1 MWYTTDSLRPPF
13 KAFFLFTGRSLNE
26 IKNMKNQMKEENKKH
41 RQNCKLKINKKYV
54 CDIVEVFG
62 TCSQLYS
69 G

>member
-1 MWYTTDSLRPPF
+1 
-13 KAFFLFTGRSLNE
+13 
-26 IKNMKNQMKEENKKH
+26 MKEENKKH

-54 CDIVEVFG
+54 CDIVEVFD